1 MVVVFAI
8 GVVDCWLGVRECLS
22 IWVINCRSLR
32 IVVLIWFLGW
42 YVVCGWLLSRLVWWL
57 LVLIL

>member
-1 MVVVFAI
+1 MVVVVAI

-42 YVVCGWLLSRLVWWL
+42 VRGLWVVVR
-57 LVLIL
+57 